1 MITNSDIAASN
12 LPAAPSVRWVV
23 MGVSGV
29 GKSEIGERLAMQL
42 GCEFIE
48 GDAYHP
54 PANVAKMAAGTPL
67 DDADRQGWL
76 QLLRNRIADAKGRG
90 KGLVLSCSSLKRSYR
105 DILREGDPDLVFLHL
120 VGDPKLIASRMQARS
135 NHFMPLSLLDSQLRD
150 LEPLQSDERGVLV
163 DIAMTPTEV
172 VRTARMKFL
181 LL

>member
-12 LPAAPSVRWVV
+12 FTAAPSVRWVV

-29 GKSEIGERLAMQL
+29 GKSEIGARLAMQL

-76 QLLRNRIADAKGRG
+76 QLLRNRVADAEGGG
-90 KGLVLSCSSLKRSYR
+90 KNLVLSCSSLKRRYR

-120 VGDPKLIASRMQARS
+120 GGDPKLIASRMQARS
-135 NHFMPLSLLDSQLRD
+135 NHFMPLSLLESQLRD

-163 DIAMTPTEV
+163 DSAMTPDEIV
-172 VRTARMKFL
+172 SAALRKFSSL
-181 LL
+181 